1 MTDYIEDP
9 YIGSEYDEIFNVW
22 YELEGVRTIKEHSRQ
37 LRTFFNYQAEV
48 IRYRFRPSSQLA
60 ENNTNTKIVSRKKET
75 ESLTHEFIT
84 LLKKLKKPHK
94 TLEEGIRSLF
104 FNKEKTLLKE
114 LAKISKK
121 LSILLHYLSEEN
133 LHDHPKFLKFSVV
146 LAQHLCLVKKCLSA
160 QFSEFFEEL
169 EINYNNL
176 EEELEKLIEI
186 TPVQKQPPKKQHEER
201 LTS

>member
-9 YIGSEYDEIFNVW
+9 YNGSECDEIFNGC
-22 YELEGVRTIKEHSRQ
+22 YELEGARKIMELSRQ

-60 ENNTNTKIVSRKKET
+60 ENYTNTKFVGRKKET

-84 LLKKLKKPHK
+84 TLKKLKKPHQ

-104 FNKEKTLLKE
+104 FNKEKTLLNK
-114 LAKISKK
+114 LSKISRK
-121 LSILLHYLSEEN
+121 LSILLHYFSEEN
-133 LHDHPKFLKFSVV
+133 LHDHPKFLKFNVI

-186 TPVQKQPPKKQHEER
+186 TPVQEQPPKKQHEER